1 MKKKLAIMCIMGAVV
16 VGMTACGNKSD
27 SDVETAAQDS
37 TEIAADEGSTSEE
50 TEIEWV
56 RDREDY
62 VDIEDMDVD
71 KYLSLVDY
79 KNIDVSAVKPVTD
92 DESIETY
99 INNYLLVGEVTDRA
113 VKSGDIVNIDYEG
126 KKDGEAFSGG
136 TASGYSLVIGSGTF
150 IDGFE
155 DGLIGVMPGDTVD
168 LNLTFPDDY
177 SATDLAGQDV
187 VFTVT
192 VNYILA
198 SAEYSDVTVD
208 DMKSMG
214 LEYESLD
221 ELWEAGKSAVEESNE
236 DTYLS
241 NAKSAIL
248 EKITEESNMLEV
260 PQWLVDEQKQYYM
273 LYFDEYAQY
282 YYGVD
287 FETYVTTYVGET
299 VEEAESEI
307 TQNCEDVVK
316 SFLVI
321 EAVAR
326 QEGIS
331 LSKTEVNSQAEID
344 YASYGYTSADDFLS
358 DVGYATYRI
367 ALLQDEVLDR
377 LMDVV
382 EVTAQEETE
391 S

>member
-1 MKKKLAIMCIMGAVV
+1 
-16 VGMTACGNKSD
+16 
-27 SDVETAAQDS
+27 
-37 TEIAADEGSTSEE
+37 
-50 TEIEWV
+50 
-56 RDREDY
+56 
-62 VDIEDMDVD
+62 
-71 KYLSLVDY
+71 
-79 KNIDVSAVKPVTD
+79 
-92 DESIETY
+92 
-99 INNYLLVGEVTDRA
+99 
-113 VKSGDIVNIDYEG
+113 
-126 KKDGEAFSGG
+126 
-136 TASGYSLVIGSGTF
+136 
-150 IDGFE
+150 
-155 DGLIGVMPGDTVD
+155 
-168 LNLTFPDDY
+168 
-177 SATDLAGQDV
+177 
-187 VFTVT
+187 
-192 VNYILA
+192 
-198 SAEYSDVTVD
+198 
-208 DMKSMG
+208 
-214 LEYESLD
+214 
-221 ELWEAGKSAVEESNE
+221 
-236 DTYLS
+236 
-241 NAKSAIL
+241 
-248 EKITEESNMLEV
+248 MLEV
-260 PQWLVDEQKQYYM
+260 PQWLVDDQKQYYM